1 MIISTSLRK
10 PLIFFH
16 LVHSLQ
22 VNNALVF
29 TKSAESTTRL
39 VRLFEIF
46 ESARAGNLGENPLV
60 VRAYSS
66 DLPANERKNILEQF
80 KDKKVHV

>member
-1 MIISTSLRK
+1 MVISTSLQK

-16 LVHSLQ
+16 LIHFHQ

-39 VRLFEIF
+39 VRLFDMF
-46 ESARAGNLGENPLV
+46 ESVRAGNLGVNRLV

-80 KDKKVHV
+80 KNQKVHV